1 MLDTLKQAGL
11 HIGRELNRAWENLSE
26 GWRELLSRG
35 GNSLTHF
42 AREGE
47 TEQTTAMARFPSWS
61 LLAGEVEETESAL
74 IVRVELPG
82 MDKEDCQLSIEGNT
96 LHLTGEKRFA
106 REAQGSTYHVM
117 ERAFGSFRRSILLPR
132 NVDIDHAEANFH
144 NGVLT
149 VRLPKTGADTA
160 RTIPVS

>member
-11 HIGRELNRAWENLSE
+11 HIGRELTRAWENLSE

-42 AREGE
+42 AREGGA
-47 TEQTTAMARFPSWS
+47 EQNAAADFPRWS
-61 LLAGEVEETESAL
+61 LLAGEVEETEEAL

-82 MDKEDCQLSIEGNT
+82 LDKEDCHLGIEGNT
-96 LHLTGEKRFA
+96 LILTGEKRFE
-106 REAQGSTYHVM
+106 RETQGSTYHVM
-117 ERAFGSFRRSILLPR
+117 ERAFGSFRRAILLPR
-132 NVDIDHAEANFH
+132 NVDIDHAQANFR

-149 VRLPKTGADTA
+149 VRLPKTGADA
-160 RTIPVS
+160 VRTIPLN